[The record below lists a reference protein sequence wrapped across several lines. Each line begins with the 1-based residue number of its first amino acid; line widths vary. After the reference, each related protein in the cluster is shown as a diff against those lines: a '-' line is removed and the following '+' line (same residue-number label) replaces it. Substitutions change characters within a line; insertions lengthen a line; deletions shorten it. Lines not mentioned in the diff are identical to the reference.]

1 MKKIEINGRLYN
13 NVVDINEYTDH
24 PDLYNP
30 KFTAIERPNECVLPI
45 KNRTTDTGPGIYY
58 QPGAMVSFVEKPD
71 NMAEYSP
78 DKIINFNDSKSIGEV
93 FEKQQIIRDIQDE
106 IMTTSDNVLCL
117 KIGEKDTPEM
127 RALKTAINL
136 KRIDTKQYE
145 DRFDQFQNDMRLLK
159 GNSITLGKLIS
170 ISNAFDISADLTLRD
185 KDDNTPNPINQTIVI
200 DLTEGRS
207 SK

>member
-1 MKKIEINGRLYN
+1 MKKAEIDGRLYN
-13 NVVDINEYTDH
+13 VTNMNDFTDY
-24 PDLYNP
+24 PDLYTP
-30 KFTAIERPNECVLPI
+30 KFTAIERPGECVLPI

-58 QPGAMVSFVEKPD
+58 QPGAMVAIVEKP
-71 NMAEYSP
+71 NNVACYST
-78 DKIINFNDSKSIGEV
+78 DKIIDFTNTKSIGEV

-117 KIGEKDTPEM
+117 KIAEKDTPEM

-170 ISNAFDISADLTLRD
+170 ISNALDISVDITLRD
-185 KDDNTPNPINQTIVI
+185 RDDNTPNPINQTIVI
-200 DLTEGRS
+200 DLTEGRN

>member
-1 MKKIEINGRLYN
+1 MKKVELDNRLYN
-13 NVVDINEYTDH
+13 VTDMNEFTDH

-30 KFTAIERPNECVLPI
+30 KFTAIEIPGTCVLPI
-45 KNRTTDTGPGIYY
+45 KNRTIDSGPGIYY
-58 QPGAMVSFVEKPD
+58 QNGAMVSIVEKPI
-71 NMAEYSP
+71 NMAEYKL
-78 DKIINFNDSKSIGEV
+78 DKIIDFTNPKSIGEV
-93 FEKQQIIRDIQDE
+93 FDKQQIIRDIQDE
-106 IMTTSDNVLCL
+106 IMTTSDNILCL

-127 RALKTAINL
+127 KALKTAINL

-170 ISNAFDISADLTLRD
+170 ISNALDISVDLTIRD
-185 KDDNTPNPINQTIVI
+185 RDETTPNPMNQTIVI

-207 SK
+207 

>member
-1 MKKIEINGRLYN
+1 MKKIEIDGKLYN

-30 KFTAIERPNECVLPI
+30 KFTAIERPGECVLPI
-45 KNRTTDTGPGIYY
+45 RNRTTDTGPGIYY
-58 QPGAMVSFVEKPD
+58 QPGAMVAMVEKPD

-78 DKIINFNDSKSIGEV
+78 DKIIDFNSSKSIGEV

-117 KIGEKDTPEM
+117 KIGDKNTPEM

-159 GNSITLGKLIS
+159 GDSITLGKLIS
-170 ISNAFDISADLTLRD
+170 ISNALDISVDITLRD
-185 KDDNTPNPINQTIVI
+185 RDENTPNPMNQTIVI

>member
-1 MKKIEINGRLYN
+1 MKKAEIDGKLYN
-13 NVVDINEYTDH
+13 VTDMDSFTDY
-24 PDLYNP
+24 PDLYTP
-30 KFTAIERPNECVLPI
+30 KFTAIERPGEVVLPI

-58 QPGAMVSFVEKPD
+58 QPGAMVAIVEKPNNLTD
-71 NMAEYSP
+71 YST
-78 DKIINFNDSKSIGEV
+78 DRIIDFTNTKSIGEV

-117 KIGEKDTPEM
+117 KIAEKDTPEM
-127 RALKTAINL
+127 KALKTAINL

-170 ISNAFDISADLTLRD
+170 ISNALDISVDITLRD
-185 KDDNTPNPINQTIVI
+185 RDESTPNPINQTIVI
-200 DLTEGRS
+200 DLTEGRN

>member
-1 MKKIEINGRLYN
+1 MKKAEIDGRLYN
-13 NVVDINEYTDH
+13 LTGIDDFTDH

-30 KFTAIERPNECVLPI
+30 KFTAIERPGECILPI
-45 KNRTTDTGPGIYY
+45 RNRTTDTGPGIYY
-58 QPGAMVSFVEKPD
+58 QTGAMAAIVVKPD
-71 NMAEYSP
+71 NDSEYNP
-78 DKIINFNDSKSIGEV
+78 NKIIDFTNPKSIGEV

-127 RALKTAINL
+127 RALKTAINS

-170 ISNAFDISADLTLRD
+170 ISNALDISVDITLRD
-185 KDDNTPNPINQTIVI
+185 RDENTPNPMNQTIII
-200 DLTEGRS
+200 DLTEGRN

>member
-1 MKKIEINGRLYN
+1 MRKVEVDGKLYN
-13 NVVDINEYTDH
+13 VAKIDEYTDY
-24 PDLYNP
+24 PDLYTP
-30 KFTAIERPNECVLPI
+30 KFTAIETPGNCILPV
-45 KNRTTDTGPGIYY
+45 KNKNTDSGPGVYY
-58 QPGAMVSFVEKPD
+58 QPGAMVAIIEKPENIAD
-71 NMAEYSP
+71 YSI
-78 DKIINFNDSKSIGEV
+78 DKVIDFTNPKSIGEV

-106 IMTTSDNVLCL
+106 IMTTSDNVLQL

-127 RALKTAINL
+127 RALKTAINA

-170 ISNAFDISADLTLRD
+170 ISNALDISADLTLRD
-185 KDDNTPNPINQTIVI
+185 RDGNTPNPMNQEIVI
-200 DLTEGRS
+200 DLTEGRN

>member
-1 MKKIEINGRLYN
+1 MKKAEIDGRLYN
-13 NVVDINEYTDH
+13 IASMDDFTDH
-24 PDLYNP
+24 PDLYTP
-30 KFTAIERPNECVLPI
+30 KFTAIERPECLLPI
-45 KNRTTDTGPGIYY
+45 RNRTTDTGPGIYY
-58 QPGAMVSFVEKPD
+58 QPGAMVAIVEKPD
-71 NMAEYSP
+71 NTAEYSL
-78 DKIINFNDSKSIGEV
+78 DKIIDFTNPKSIGEV

-117 KIGEKDTPEM
+117 KIGDKDTPEM

-170 ISNAFDISADLTLRD
+170 ISNALDISADLTLRD
-185 KDDNTPNPINQTIVI
+185 RDSNTPNPINQTIVI

>member
-1 MKKIEINGRLYN
+1 MKKIEIDSKLYN
-13 NVVDINEYTDH
+13 ITEIDDYTDH
-24 PDLYNP
+24 PDLYNS
-30 KFTAIERPNECVLPI
+30 KFTAIERQGECILPI
-45 KNRTTDTGPGIYY
+45 RNRTTDTGPGIYY
-58 QPGAMVSFVEKPD
+58 QPGAMVAIVKKPD
-71 NMAEYSP
+71 VMADYSP
-78 DKIINFNDSKSIGEV
+78 DKVIDFTNPKCIGEV

-117 KIGEKDTPEM
+117 KIAEKDTPEM

-170 ISNAFDISADLTLRD
+170 ISNALDISVDLTLRD
-185 KDDNTPNPINQTIVI
+185 RDDSTPNPMNQTIEI
-200 DLTEGRS
+200 DLTEGRG

>member
-1 MKKIEINGRLYN
+1 MKKIEIKGKLYN

-24 PDLYNP
+24 SDLYNS
-30 KFTAIERPNECVLPI
+30 KFTAIERPGECVLPI

-58 QPGAMVSFVEKPD
+58 QSGAMVAMVEKPD
-71 NMAEYSP
+71 NMAEYNP
-78 DKIINFNDSKSIGEV
+78 DRIINFDDVKSIGEV

-106 IMTTSDNVLCL
+106 IMTTSDNVLQL

-185 KDDNTPNPINQTIVI
+185 RDDNTPNPMNQNIVI
-200 DLTEGRS
+200 DLTEGRG

>member
-1 MKKIEINGRLYN
+1 MKKAEIDGKLYN
-13 NVVDINEYTDH
+13 ITGIDDFTDH
-24 PDLYNP
+24 PDLYTP
-30 KFTAIERPNECVLPI
+30 KFTAIEIPDRCVLPI

-58 QPGAMVSFVEKPD
+58 QPGAMVATVEKPD
-71 NMAEYSP
+71 NISEYSS
-78 DKIINFNDSKSIGEV
+78 DKIIDFTNPKSIGEV
-93 FEKQQIIRDIQDE
+93 FDKQQIIRDIQDE

-170 ISNAFDISADLTLRD
+170 ISNALDISVDLTIRD
-185 KDDNTPNPINQTIVI
+185 RDESTPNPMNQTIVI
-200 DLTEGRS
+200 DLTEGRA
-207 SK
+207 